1 MNENY
6 YKKRIEELENEDQDK
21 HNPYNVDYATT
32 AAEIREKIQELRD
45 ARKGIF
51 NAATEKGLAI
61 SNYDRMLAITVL
73 KLKNRLIKEMSDPE
87 TGEVIPIPVLP
98 ATSLTV
104 IAKGI
109 CWMHKGREEESEAM
123 YKAIISN
130 IDAIKSELNGLQSIN
145 KNIQ

>member
-1 MNENY
+1 MQLP
-6 YKKRIEELENEDQDK
+6 K
-21 HNPYNVDYATT
+21 
-32 AAEIREKIQELRD
+32 
-45 ARKGIF
+45 
-51 NAATEKGLAI
+51 KGLAI

-109 CWMHKGREEESEAM
+109 CWMHKGREEAER
-123 YKAIISN
+123 N
-130 IDAIKSELNGLQSIN
+130 V
-145 KNIQ
+145 